1 MLKLCAWML
10 NIFAVWISFFH
21 AWITIFSCFCMVRT
35 LEITFTR
42 TLFRGEKKIIKRKKL
57 VGLIAGLCPIPF
69 GLEGYS
75 SRSYI
80 VWSGQPKW
88 MIIVQKQNNKTEDFC
103 YRSSPKPVTPLFDSS
118 LSQVYSDQR
127 AIAQLLRILQYAL
140 SDFLNCMAKQMIIVS
155 VLGVQVLRGASKH
168 AHWLLLFSAIPFL

>member
-1 MLKLCAWML
+1 ML
-10 NIFAVWISFFH
+10 NIFAVWITFFP
-21 AWITIFSCFCMVRT
+21 AWITFFFMLFIVRI
-35 LEITFTR
+35 LEVTFTR

-57 VGLIAGLCPIPF
+57 VWLIASMCPIRF

-75 SRSYI
+75 SRSYS

-88 MIIVQKQNNKTEDFC
+88 MIIVRKQNKKTGDFC
-103 YRSSPKPVTPLFDSS
+103 YRSSPKAVTTLFDSS
-118 LSQVYSDQR
+118 LSQGYSDQR
-127 AIAQLLRILQYAL
+127 AIAQLLHILQYAL
-140 SDFLNCMAKQMIIVS
+140 SDFLNCTAKQIIILS